1 MLQIRQ
7 NISLIRNVSGKTQEE
22 FSRLFGFSV
31 AQIKSYEGGK
41 ARPNGIYLSRLAKFA
56 GVSLVDIKNKELT
69 EDDINI
75 GVVEKVERTP
85 TTVTAETDHDYETG
99 NLTMKA
105 LVNLTESNRVLAES
119 NKTLAES
126 HSRLVTMVETKSTES
141 GPQEI
146 PEAVDAKLTDAL
158 VLLAEIGS
166 GKKWKSVQEGLAEI
180 HKRFSGVHRTVEV
193 KGIQKRGDKLH
204 KEK

>member
-1 MLQIRQ
+1 MTQTEGDKRVKLTNAFNTAKRARIALNKEEFAQKLGYSRSHMHKFMAGESPIPDGLIEAAEKLNNDT
-7 NISLIRNVSGKTQEE
+7 NIVLSESQEE
-22 FSRLFGFSV
+22 YG
-31 AQIKSYEGGK
+31 
-41 ARPNGIYLSRLAKFA
+41 
-56 GVSLVDIKNKELT
+56 T
-69 EDDINI
+69 
-75 GVVEKVERTP
+75 
-85 TTVTAETDHDYETG
+85 
-99 NLTMKA
+99 LTMKA

-193 KGIQKRGDKLH
+193 KGIQKRGDRLH